1 TRYACSKL
9 TASHIWRRWSL
20 NRFDQQRRL
29 AVGQMSNDREGR
41 NADLE
46 SGKQV
51 QEFHHFPNCYLL
63 RRKPEAM
70 RG

>member
-1 TRYACSKL
+1 
-9 TASHIWRRWSL
+9 
-20 NRFDQQRRL
+20 
-29 AVGQMSNDREGR
+29 MSNDREGR